1 MERNKQ
7 KDNTVFIVSV
17 AIVVGIVLWGLLL
30 PGNFEL
36 VGTTLNNLIADNF
49 GWFYTLVMTSFVVF
63 CIWIGFFSPYK
74 NIKLGP
80 DDSKPEFSN
89 ASWFA
94 MLFSAGMGIGL
105 VFWGAAEPLNH
116 YINPTSGIESMSTE
130 AAQFAMTKSFLH
142 WGLHPWANYA
152 VLGLGLAYMQFR
164 KNKPGLVSSI
174 MIPLFGEK
182 RVQGP
187 LGKAVDILAVFA
199 TAAGMATSLGL
210 GTYQINSGLNYV
222 FGIPESSLV
231 QIIIV
236 VAITIIYTGTAV
248 MGIDKGIKVISN
260 LNMVLVIALLAGS
273 FILGPPVGILNTLVE
288 STGLYFQNL
297 VQGAFA
303 IGAFGDRDWYGD
315 WTVFYWAW
323 WIAWAPFTG
332 TFIARI
338 SRGRTIKQFVA
349 GVVFVPSIVSFVW
362 FSVFAGINFSM
373 VPGILQE
380 AVQSTSTALFVIF
393 NQLPLGTVLSVVAII
408 LLFTFFITS
417 ANSATFVLGMLTQQG
432 DLNPNNVRKTV
443 WGVLQASLAL
453 ALMIGSTNGLLM
465 LQTISI
471 IAAFPFAFVMILVM
485 VALVKALRTDEA
497 VTGNLGIPAMNPTLN
512 PTIQEEA

>member
-1 MERNKQ
+1 
-7 KDNTVFIVSV
+7 
-17 AIVVGIVLWGLLL
+17 
-30 PGNFEL
+30 
-36 VGTTLNNLIADNF
+36 
-49 GWFYTLVMTSFVVF
+49 
-63 CIWIGFFSPYK
+63 
-74 NIKLGP
+74 
-80 DDSKPEFSN
+80 
-89 ASWFA
+89 
-94 MLFSAGMGIGL
+94 
-105 VFWGAAEPLNH
+105 
-116 YINPTSGIESMSTE
+116 
-130 AAQFAMTKSFLH
+130 
-142 WGLHPWANYA
+142 
-152 VLGLGLAYMQFR
+152 MQFR

-303 IGAFGDRDWYGD
+303 IGAFSDRDWYGD

-453 ALMIGSTNGLLM
+453 ALMIGSTNGLQM